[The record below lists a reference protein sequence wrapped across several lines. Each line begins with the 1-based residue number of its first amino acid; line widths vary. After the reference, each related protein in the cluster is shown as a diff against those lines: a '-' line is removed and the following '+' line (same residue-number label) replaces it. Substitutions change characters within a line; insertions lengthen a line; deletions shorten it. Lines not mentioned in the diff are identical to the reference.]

1 MVVPCRANSRTSSP
15 GGMGVLP
22 PPSRVSTTDCATSGM
37 VSSRCASAAT
47 AENDDTPGTT
57 SVAIPIPA
65 HRSSC
70 SCVPPHRAGSPEWIR
85 ATFKPCRYARS
96 YTATTSSSDM
106 AAESRIRAPSRAWSR
121 TSACTRLAAQITTS
135 ASAMARAARN
145 VSRSAAPGPA
155 PTKVTLPVGA
165 PVGAP
170 MGASTTASTGASTW
184 GADGGIGHGDRS
196 SRSYCGGIAGGS
208 VSGHSFPPRPP
219 SRRAGAMRVER

>member
-22 PPSRVSTTDCATSGM
+22 PPSRVSTTDWATSGM

-57 SVAIPIPA
+57 SVAMPSA
-65 HRSSC
+65 WQRSSC
-70 SCVPPHRAGSPEWIR
+70 SWVPPHSAGSPEWMR
-85 ATFKPCRYARS
+85 ATRRPSRWARS
-96 YTATTSSSDM
+96 YTATTSSRDM
-106 AAESRIRAPSRAWSR
+106 VAESSTSAPSRACSR
-121 TSACTRLAAQITTS
+121 TSAWTRLAAQITTS

-165 PVGAP
+165 SA
-170 MGASTTASTGASTW
+170 M
-184 GADGGIGHGDRS
+184 
-196 SRSYCGGIAGGS
+196 GS
-208 VSGHSFPPRPP
+208 VLSK
-219 SRRAGAMRVER
+219 RAEQAGM